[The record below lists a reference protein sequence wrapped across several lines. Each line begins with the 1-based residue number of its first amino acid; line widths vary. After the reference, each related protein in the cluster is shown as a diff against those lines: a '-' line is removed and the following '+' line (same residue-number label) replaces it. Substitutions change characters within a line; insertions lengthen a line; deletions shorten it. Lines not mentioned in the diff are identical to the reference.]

1 MLRFIQRAV
10 REHSPLFFARVFSSE
25 RLACW
30 TRWLRSRTRRVA
42 DNPGM
47 SHPIVIL
54 GTGLAGYTLA
64 REFRK
69 LDKETPLNIV
79 SRDHAGFYSKPMLS
93 NALAGKKTAG
103 SLVMKAVDKMTA
115 ELNAALHANTAVKRI
130 DTQAKAVEFENGDKV
145 HYRDL
150 VLALGAD
157 PIRLPLQGDAA
168 DTVLSVNDLDDYARF
183 AERLEGVKSVVILGG
198 GLIGCEFANDLLSR
212 EIAPTVI
219 DLAERALPRLL
230 PPQASERLQS
240 KLEAAGACFR
250 FGVSVQRVD
259 RAANGLNLTLSD
271 GSTLQADLVL
281 SAIGLRPR
289 TSLAGEAG
297 IVVNRGIVTNRLL
310 ATSAPNVYAL
320 GDCAEVDGHTL
331 PYVMPI
337 MQQARALAATL
348 NGTPT
353 PVLYP
358 AMPVLVKTPACP
370 TVVCPPPLD
379 ASGAWVVTQS
389 DEACDARF
397 MSGDGQLLGF
407 ALLGTATTQRQALV
421 GQIPGLLT

>member
-1 MLRFIQRAV
+1 MSL
-10 REHSPLFFARVFSSE
+10 PL
-25 RLACW
+25 
-30 TRWLRSRTRRVA
+30 
-42 DNPGM
+42 
-47 SHPIVIL
+47 VIL

-69 LDKETPLNIV
+69 HDKETPLVIV

-93 NALAGKKTAG
+93 NALAGKKTAAT
-103 SLVMKAVDKMTA
+103 LVMKAADKMAA
-115 ELNAALHANTAVKRI
+115 ELNATVKPQAEVLGI
-130 DTQAKAVEFENGDKV
+130 DTTTRTVQLAGGETLT
-145 HYRDL
+145 YRDL

-157 PIRLPLQGDAA
+157 PIRVPLQGDAA

-183 AERLEGVKSVVILGG
+183 ADWLEGVKTVAILGG
-198 GLIGCEFANDLLSR
+198 GLIGCEFANDLLAR

-219 DLAERALPRLL
+219 DLADRALPRLL
-230 PPQASERLQS
+230 PREASERLQAR
-240 KLEAAGACFR
+240 LEAAGAQFR
-250 FGVSVQRVD
+250 FGVSVQRVE
-259 RAANGLNLTLSD
+259 RAAQGLSVGLSD

-289 TSLAGEAG
+289 TALAAEAG
-297 IVVNRGIVTNRLL
+297 LAVNRGIVTNRLL
-310 ATSAPNVYAL
+310 ATSAPHVHAL
-320 GDCAEVDGHTL
+320 GDCAEVAGHTL

-348 NGTPT
+348 TGTPT

-379 ASGAWVVTQS
+379 ASGAWSVTLT
-389 DEACDARF
+389 DDACDARF
-397 MSGDGQLLGF
+397 LSGDGQLLGF
-407 ALLGTATTQRQALV
+407 ALLGSATSQRQALV
-421 GQIPGLLT
+421 TQVPGLLA

>member
-1 MLRFIQRAV
+1 MSL
-10 REHSPLFFARVFSSE
+10 PL
-25 RLACW
+25 
-30 TRWLRSRTRRVA
+30 
-42 DNPGM
+42 
-47 SHPIVIL
+47 VIL

-69 LDKETPLNIV
+69 LDKETPLLIV

-93 NALAGKKTAG
+93 NALAGKKTAAM
-103 SLVMKAVDKMTA
+103 LVMKPVDKMAA
-115 ELNAALHANTAVKRI
+115 ELNATLRPHAVVEQI
-130 DTQAKAVEFENGDKV
+130 DTAARTLRLVGGELIA
-145 HYRDL
+145 YRDL

-168 DTVLSVNDLDDYARF
+168 EAVLSVNDLDDFAGF
-183 AERLEGVKSVVILGG
+183 AERLEGVKSVAILGA
-198 GLIGCEFANDLLSR
+198 GLIGCEFANDLLAR
-212 EIAPTVI
+212 EITPTLI

-230 PPQASERLQS
+230 PPAASERLQS
-240 KLEAAGACFR
+240 KLESVGAGFR

-259 RAANGLNLTLSD
+259 RAAQGVVLTLSD

-289 TSLAGEAG
+289 TSLAAEAG

-310 ATSAPNVYAL
+310 ATSAANVYAV

-331 PYVMPI
+331 PFVMPI
-337 MQQARALAATL
+337 MQQARALGATL
-348 NGTPT
+348 AGTPT

-358 AMPVLVKTPACP
+358 AMPVIVKTPACP

>member
-1 MLRFIQRAV
+1 MSL
-10 REHSPLFFARVFSSE
+10 PL
-25 RLACW
+25 
-30 TRWLRSRTRRVA
+30 
-42 DNPGM
+42 
-47 SHPIVIL
+47 VIL

-69 LDKETPLNIV
+69 LDKETPLVIV

-93 NALAGKKTAG
+93 NALAGKKTAAT
-103 SLVMKAVDKMTA
+103 LVMKAADKMAA
-115 ELNAALHANTAVKRI
+115 ELNATVKPQAEVQGI
-130 DTQAKAVEFENGDKV
+130 DTAARTLRLADGETLT
-145 HYRDL
+145 YRDL

-168 DTVLSVNDLDDYARF
+168 DTVLSVNDLDDYGRF
-183 AERLEGVKSVVILGG
+183 ADRLEGVKTVAILGG
-198 GLIGCEFANDLLSR
+198 GLIGCEFANDLLAR

-219 DLAERALPRLL
+219 DLADRALPRLL
-230 PPQASERLQS
+230 PPEASARLQAR
-240 KLEAAGACFR
+240 LEAAGAQFR
-250 FGVSVQRVD
+250 FGVSVQAVE
-259 RAANGLNLTLSD
+259 RATPGLSVTLSD

-289 TSLAGEAG
+289 TALAAEAG
-297 IVVNRGIVTNRLL
+297 LAVNRGIVTNRLL
-310 ATSAPNVYAL
+310 ATSAPNVHAL
-320 GDCAEVDGHTL
+320 GDCAEVAGHTL

-348 NGTPT
+348 TGTPT

-379 ASGAWVVTQS
+379 ASGAWSVTLT
-389 DEACDARF
+389 DDACDARF
-397 MSGDGQLLGF
+397 LSGDGQLLGF
-407 ALLGTATTQRQALV
+407 ALLGSATSQRQALV
-421 GQIPGLLT
+421 TQVPGLLT

>member
-1 MLRFIQRAV
+1 MLRFIRRAV

-259 RAANGLNLTLSD
+259 RAASGLNLTLSD

-289 TSLAGEAG
+289 TSLADEAG

-348 NGTPT
+348 NGAPT

-358 AMPVLVKTPACP
+358 AMPVIVKTPACP

-379 ASGAWVVTQS
+379 ASGAWVVTTT
-389 DEACDARF
+389 DDGCDARF

-407 ALLGTATTQRQALV
+407 ALLGAATTQRQTLVALV
-421 GQIPGLLT
+421 PGLLT

>member
-1 MLRFIQRAV
+1 MSL
-10 REHSPLFFARVFSSE
+10 PL
-25 RLACW
+25 
-30 TRWLRSRTRRVA
+30 
-42 DNPGM
+42 
-47 SHPIVIL
+47 VIL

-69 LDKETPLNIV
+69 LDKETPLVVV

-93 NALAGKKTAG
+93 NALAGNKTAAT
-103 SLVMKAVDKMTA
+103 LVMKTSDKMTA
-115 ELNAALHANTAVKRI
+115 ELNATVHAKVVVQGIDAPARTLKLANGEALA
-130 DTQAKAVEFENGDKV
+130 
-145 HYRDL
+145 YRDL

-168 DTVLSVNDLDDYARF
+168 ADVMSVNDLDDYARF
-183 AERLEGVKSVVILGG
+183 AERLDGAATVAILGG
-198 GLIGCEFANDLLSR
+198 GLIGCEFANDLLAR
-212 EIAPTVI
+212 GITPTVI
-219 DLAERALPRLL
+219 DLADRPLSRLL
-230 PPQASERLQS
+230 PAAASRRLQDR
-240 KLEAAGACFR
+240 LEAAGVAFR
-250 FGVSVQRVD
+250 LGVSVARVERD
-259 RAANGLNLTLSD
+259 GSGCALALSD
-271 GSTLQADLVL
+271 GSTLKADRVL

-289 TSLAGEAG
+289 TALAHEAG
-297 IVVNRGIVTNRLL
+297 IGVNRGIVTNRLL
-310 ATSAPNVYAL
+310 ATSAPHVYAL

-348 NGTPT
+348 AGTPT

-358 AMPVLVKTPACP
+358 AMPVVVKTPACP

-379 ASGAWVVTQS
+379 ASGAWQVTLT
-389 DEACDARF
+389 DDACDARF

-421 GQIPGLLT
+421 AQVPGLLT